1 MKILVP
7 IKRVIDFNV
16 NIRVKDDGSGVETDN
31 VKMSMNPFDE
41 IAVEEA
47 LKLREAGVASEV
59 VVVLIGVEK
68 AQDVLRTGL
77 AMGADRAI
85 LVQAENDVEPLN
97 VAKILKA
104 VVAQEEPRLVL
115 LGKQAIDNDANQ
127 VAQMLS
133 VLLGWAQA
141 TFASDIAVS
150 DTTAQVVRE
159 VDAGLQT
166 IEVSLPA
173 IISVDLRLNTPR
185 YATLPNVM
193 KAKRKPLEIKT
204 PEDLGV
210 DISPRHTILE
220 TLSPPVRKGG
230 IRVANVD
237 ELVDR
242 LKNQAGVI

>member
-16 NIRVKDDGSGVETDN
+16 NIRVRDDGTGVETDN

-47 LKLREAGVASEV
+47 LKLREAGVAEEV
-59 VVVLIGVEK
+59 VVVSVGVEK
-68 AQDVLRTGL
+68 AQDVLRTSL

-85 LVQAENDVEPLN
+85 LVKTSDDVEPLN

-104 VVAQEEPRLVL
+104 IVGQEHPQLVL

-133 VLLGWAQA
+133 ALLNWGQA
-141 TFASDIAVS
+141 TFASDIDISGTKVRVS
-150 DTTAQVVRE
+150 RE

-166 IEVSLPA
+166 IEVNLPA
-173 IISVDLRLNTPR
+173 VISVDLRLNTPR

-193 KAKRKPLEIKT
+193 KAKRKPLDIKT
-204 PEDLGV
+204 PEDFAV
-210 DISPRHTILE
+210 DVSLRHTILE
-220 TLSPPVRKGG
+220 TLPPAARKGG
-230 IRVANVD
+230 VVVANVD
-237 ELVDR
+237 ELVDK